1 MYLYLFYSSKSKD
14 IRNLVKKKKKIRE
27 ELDIL
32 FPPKNSSFQGK
43 FLGIKLPNVSSIS
56 LVFTIYKFTAKLKQV
71 ERWGLRSSQGER
83 QFQNEVFFS
92 AVFCISLVL
101 PFPED

>member
-14 IRNLVKKKKKIRE
+14 IRNLVKKKKIRQ

-32 FPPKNSSFQGK
+32 FPPNSSFQGK

-83 QFQNEVFFS
+83 V
-92 AVFCISLVL
+92 
-101 PFPED
+101 PK